1 MSTVK
6 KTAKVEPKAVDKAAV
21 VVETPK
27 AAAEKKAPVKA
38 EAPKA
43 EAEKK
48 APVKVETP
56 KAAAE
61 KKAPAKAEAPKAAA
75 EKKAPAKAEAPKA
88 AAEKKAP
95 AKKAV
100 KATEKKTEAKKAPAK
115 RASKATEEV
124 FIEYA
129 GTQVSTADIVN
140 RVVEA
145 TGKKASAI
153 KALNIYVQPETG
165 KIYYTADGAT
175 GEIAY

>member
-21 VVETPK
+21 VAETPK

-43 EAEKK
+43 AAEKK
-48 APVKVETP
+48 APV
-56 KAAAE
+56 
-61 KKAPAKAEAPKAAA
+61 KAEAPKAAA

-100 KATEKKTEAKKAPAK
+100 KATEKKAAAEKKAPAK
-115 RASKATEEV
+115 RAAKATEEV

>member
-21 VVETPK
+21 VAETPK

-43 EAEKK
+43 AAEKK
-48 APVKVETP
+48 APV
-56 KAAAE
+56 
-61 KKAPAKAEAPKAAA
+61 KAEAPKAAA
-75 EKKAPAKAEAPKA
+75 EKKVPAKAKAEAPKA

-100 KATEKKTEAKKAPAK
+100 KATEKKAEAKKAPAK
-115 RASKATEEV
+115 RAAKATEEV

>member
-21 VVETPK
+21 V
-27 AAAEKKAPVKA
+27 A
-38 EAPKA
+38 
-43 EAEKK
+43 
-48 APVKVETP
+48 ETP

-61 KKAPAKAEAPKAAA
+61 KKAPAKAEAPKAAAEKKAPVKAEAPKAAA

-100 KATEKKTEAKKAPAK
+100 KATEKKAAAEKKAPAK
-115 RASKATEEV
+115 RAAKATEEV

>member
-21 VVETPK
+21 VAETPK

-43 EAEKK
+43 ATEKK
-48 APVKVETP
+48 APVKAEAPKTAADKKAP
-56 KAAAE
+56 AKKAAKATEKKAAAE
-61 KKAPAKAEAPKAAA
+61 KKAPAKRAA
-75 EKKAPAKAEAPKA
+75 
-88 AAEKKAP
+88 
-95 AKKAV
+95 
-100 KATEKKTEAKKAPAK
+100 
-115 RASKATEEV
+115 KATEEV

-129 GTQVSTADIVN
+129 GTQVSTSDIVN

>member
-1 MSTVK
+1 MEEVK
-6 KTAKVEPKAVDKAAV
+6 KATAKVVAKAASAAKAAEEKQPEV
-21 VVETPK
+21 K
-27 AAAEKKAPVKA
+27 AAAPVKEAEVKKAEV
-38 EAPKA
+38 
-43 EAEKK
+43 KK
-48 APVKVETP
+48 A
-56 KAAAE
+56 
-61 KKAPAKAEAPKAAA
+61 APA
-75 EKKAPAKAEAPKA
+75 AK
-88 AAEKKAP
+88 AEKKAP

-100 KATEKKTEAKKAPAK
+100 KATEKKAEAKKAPAK
-115 RASKATEEV
+115 RAAKATEEV

>member
-21 VVETPK
+21 VAETPK
-27 AAAEKKAPVKA
+27 AAAEKKAPVKV
-38 EAPKA
+38 EAPK
-43 EAEKK
+43 
-48 APVKVETP
+48 V
-56 KAAAE
+56 AAE
-61 KKAPAKAEAPKAAA
+61 KKAPAK
-75 EKKAPAKAEAPKA
+75 AKAEAPKA

-100 KATEKKTEAKKAPAK
+100 KATEKKAAAEKKAPAK
-115 RASKATEEV
+115 RAAKATEEV

>member
-21 VVETPK
+21 VAETPK

-43 EAEKK
+43 
-48 APVKVETP
+48 
-56 KAAAE
+56 AAE
-61 KKAPAKAEAPKAAA
+61 KKVPAKAKAEAPKAAA
-75 EKKAPAKAEAPKA
+75 EKKAS
-88 AAEKKAP
+88 

-100 KATEKKTEAKKAPAK
+100 KVTEKKAEAKKAPAK
-115 RASKATEEV
+115 RAAKATEEV

>member
-21 VVETPK
+21 VAETPK

-43 EAEKK
+43 
-48 APVKVETP
+48 
-56 KAAAE
+56 AAE
-61 KKAPAKAEAPKAAA
+61 KKVPAK
-75 EKKAPAKAEAPKA
+75 AKAEAPKA

-100 KATEKKTEAKKAPAK
+100 KVTEKKAEAKKAPAK
-115 RASKATEEV
+115 RAAKATEEV

>member
-21 VVETPK
+21 VAETPK

-38 EAPKA
+38 EAPK
-43 EAEKK
+43 
-48 APVKVETP
+48 V
-56 KAAAE
+56 AAE
-61 KKAPAKAEAPKAAA
+61 KKAPAK
-75 EKKAPAKAEAPKA
+75 AKAEAPKA

-100 KATEKKTEAKKAPAK
+100 KATEKKAAAEKKAPAK
-115 RASKATEEV
+115 RAAKATEEV

>member
-21 VVETPK
+21 VAETPK

-43 EAEKK
+43 AAEKK
-48 APVKVETP
+48 APV
-56 KAAAE
+56 
-61 KKAPAKAEAPKAAA
+61 KAEAPKAAA
-75 EKKAPAKAEAPKA
+75 EKKAPAKAKAEAPKA

-100 KATEKKTEAKKAPAK
+100 KATEKKAAAEKKAPAK
-115 RASKATEEV
+115 RAAKATEEV